1 MITACRVRLRPILMT
16 SLATIIGLAPMALK
30 LGTGGEQ
37 YTPMARAIIGGLTSS
52 VLFTIFIVPAA
63 YLLVYGKKKRNATP
77 VASTRSSSRP
87 RGTVR
92 ATGAGTAT
100 PTAAGTTGPMLT
112 LQQAEMM
119 ALQNHP
125 QIQAAQNEAAFA
137 ISRSWKTRSAYFP
150 TVNADVTGSGAN
162 YAARIGAGFITDSRL
177 FDRFGAGLS
186 FTQLITDLGRT
197 KNLVASSRLQA
208 QAGAQNVQAT
218 RYDVLLQV
226 NRAYFD
232 VLHAQALIR
241 TAQET
246 IKTRQT
252 VLDQVTQLA
261 QNQLRSQLDV
271 SFAAVNVSEAK
282 LLLIQAQNSLDEA
295 YAELAR
301 ALGADRVVDYQVQE
315 EPLPPSPPASSR
327 RPGRAGNRQPPRVRQ
342 PAVFPRCGV
351 QVRRRRKGSEATH
364 RERSWRGRLY
374 PLYRAADFAA
384 DSRGICSRSSECLD
398 PDFQWPL
405 CLRRATKPR
414 STAPWRRTRSCA
426 MNNCVSRAMFA
437 WPGRTLPPHYQRIDV
452 TAQLVQ
458 QANLAVN
465 LAQGRYNLGLASIVE
480 LSQAQLN
487 QTQAEI
493 ENLSAK
499 YDYQSQYQAL
509 QYTIG
514 QLR

>member
-1 MITACRVRLRPILMT
+1 MERKNPTQRRLPNRKFLF
-16 SLATIIGLAPMALK
+16 GALVA
-30 LGTGGEQ
+30 L
-37 YTPMARAIIGGLTSS
+37 S
-52 VLFTIFIVPAA
+52 VQQAVAQQPPQPPAQ
-63 YLLVYGKKKRNATP
+63 L
-77 VASTRSSSRP
+77 
-87 RGTVR
+87 
-92 ATGAGTAT
+92 
-100 PTAAGTTGPMLT
+100 GPMLT
-112 LQQAEMM
+112 LQQAEML

-125 QIQAAQNEAAFA
+125 QIQAAQNELAFTNQQIVEA
-137 ISRSWKTRSAYFP
+137 RSAYFP

-162 YAARIGAGFITDSRL
+162 YAARIGAGYITDSRL
-177 FDRFGAGLS
+177 FDRFGAGLTL
-186 FTQLITDLGRT
+186 TQLITDLGRT

-232 VLHAQALIR
+232 VLHANALIR

-282 LLLIQAQNSLDEA
+282 LLLIQAQNTLDDA

-301 ALGADRVVDYQVQE
+301 ALGADRVVVYQVQE
-315 EPLPPSPPASSR
+315 EALPLSPPVSPDDLVAQAIANRPEFASLRFSR
-327 RPGRAGNRQPPRVRQ
+327 DAAYKFAEAEKDLKRPTVNAVGVAGYIPYIDQLTSQQIPSEYAAGALNISIPIFNGHLFTARHEAALDRAMEADQKLRDVQLRLSRDVRL
-342 PAVFPRCGV
+342 AW
-351 QVRRRRKGSEATH
+351 ANT
-364 RERSWRGRLY
+364 
-374 PLYRAADFAA
+374 
-384 DSRGICSRSSECLD
+384 
-398 PDFQWPL
+398 
-405 CLRRATKPR
+405 
-414 STAPWRRTRSCA
+414 STA
-426 MNNCVSRAMFA
+426 
-437 WPGRTLPPHYQRIDV
+437 YQRIDV

-480 LSQAQLN
+480 LSTAQLN
-487 QTQAEI
+487 QTAAEI

>member
-1 MITACRVRLRPILMT
+1 MEKRNGKSNRKRDA
-16 SLATIIGLAPMALK
+16 GLK
-30 LGTGGEQ
+30 L
-37 YTPMARAIIGGLTSS
+37 L
-52 VLFTIFIVPAA
+52 VLAVSCATRVAAQQPAQ
-63 YLLVYGKKKRNATP
+63 P
-77 VASTRSSSRP
+77 
-87 RGTVR
+87 
-92 ATGAGTAT
+92 
-100 PTAAGTTGPMLT
+100 GPMLT

-125 QIQAAQNEAAFA
+125 QIEAAQNEAAFSNQQIVEA
-137 ISRSWKTRSAYFP
+137 RSAYFP

-177 FDRFGAGLS
+177 FDRFGAGLN

-232 VLHAQALIR
+232 VLHANALIR

-252 VLDQVTQLA
+252 LLDQVTQLA

-282 LLLIQAQNSLDEA
+282 LLLIQAQNTLDDA

-301 ALGADRVVDYQVQE
+301 ALGTDRVVNYQVQE
-315 EPLPPSPPASSR
+315 EALPPSPPVRPDDLVAQAVANRPEFASLRFSR
-327 RPGRAGNRQPPRVRQ
+327 DAAYKFAEAEKDLKRPTVNAVGVAGYIPYIDQLTSQQIPAEYAAGALNVSIPIFNGHLFTARHEAALDRAMEADQKLRDEQLRLSRDVRL
-342 PAVFPRCGV
+342 AW
-351 QVRRRRKGSEATH
+351 ANT
-364 RERSWRGRLY
+364 
-374 PLYRAADFAA
+374 
-384 DSRGICSRSSECLD
+384 
-398 PDFQWPL
+398 
-405 CLRRATKPR
+405 
-414 STAPWRRTRSCA
+414 STA
-426 MNNCVSRAMFA
+426 
-437 WPGRTLPPHYQRIDV
+437 YQRIDV

-493 ENLSAK
+493 QNLSAK
-499 YDYQSQYQAL
+499 YDYQSEYQAL

>member
-1 MITACRVRLRPILMT
+1 METKNALQRRLLNKKVVFSALVALCVRQAAAQQP
-16 SLATIIGLAPMALK
+16 P
-30 LGTGGEQ
+30 Q
-37 YTPMARAIIGGLTSS
+37 P
-52 VLFTIFIVPAA
+52 PAQ
-63 YLLVYGKKKRNATP
+63 P
-77 VASTRSSSRP
+77 
-87 RGTVR
+87 
-92 ATGAGTAT
+92 
-100 PTAAGTTGPMLT
+100 GPMLT
-112 LQQAEMM
+112 LQQAEML

-125 QIQAAQNEAAFA
+125 QIQAAQNEAAYSSQQIVEA
-137 ISRSWKTRSAYFP
+137 RSAYFP

-162 YAARIGAGFITDSRL
+162 YGSRIGAGYITDSRL
-177 FDRFGAGLS
+177 FDRFGAGLTL
-186 FTQLITDLGRT
+186 TQLITDLGRT
-197 KNLVASSRLQA
+197 KNLVASSRLEA
-208 QAGAQNVQAT
+208 QAGAQNVQAA

-232 VLHAQALIR
+232 VLHAKALIR

-282 LLLIQAQNSLDEA
+282 LLLIQAQNTLDDA

-315 EPLPPSPPASSR
+315 EALPPTPPASPDTLVAQAVANRPEFASLRLSR
-327 RPGRAGNRQPPRVRQ
+327 DAAYKFAEAEKDLKRPTVNALGVAGYIPYIEQLTSQQIPAEYAAGALNISIPIFNGHLFTARHEAALDRAMEADQKLRDEQLRLSRDVRL
-342 PAVFPRCGV
+342 AW
-351 QVRRRRKGSEATH
+351 ANT
-364 RERSWRGRLY
+364 
-374 PLYRAADFAA
+374 
-384 DSRGICSRSSECLD
+384 
-398 PDFQWPL
+398 
-405 CLRRATKPR
+405 
-414 STAPWRRTRSCA
+414 STA
-426 MNNCVSRAMFA
+426 
-437 WPGRTLPPHYQRIDV
+437 YQRIDV

-458 QANLAVN
+458 QANMAVS

>member
-1 MITACRVRLRPILMT
+1 
-16 SLATIIGLAPMALK
+16 
-30 LGTGGEQ
+30 
-37 YTPMARAIIGGLTSS
+37 
-52 VLFTIFIVPAA
+52 
-63 YLLVYGKKKRNATP
+63 
-77 VASTRSSSRP
+77 
-87 RGTVR
+87 
-92 ATGAGTAT
+92 
-100 PTAAGTTGPMLT
+100 MLT

-125 QIQAAQNEAAFA
+125 QIQAAQNELAFA
-137 ISRSWKTRSAYFP
+137 NQQIVEERSAYFP

-162 YAARIGAGFITDSRL
+162 YAARIGAGYITDSRL

-208 QAGAQNVQAT
+208 QAGAQNVQTT

-271 SFAAVNVSEAK
+271 SFAGVNVSEAK
-282 LLLIQAQNSLDEA
+282 LLLIQAQNTLDDA

-301 ALGADRVVDYQVQE
+301 ALGADRVVDYKVQE
-315 EPLPPSPPASSR
+315 EALPPSPPASPDDLVAQAIANRPEFASLRFSR
-327 RPGRAGNRQPPRVRQ
+327 DAAYKFADAEKDLKRPTVNAVGVAGYIPYIEQLTSQQIPAEYAAGALNISIPIFNGHLFTARHEAALDRAMEADQKLRDEQLRLSRDVRL
-342 PAVFPRCGV
+342 AW
-351 QVRRRRKGSEATH
+351 ANT
-364 RERSWRGRLY
+364 
-374 PLYRAADFAA
+374 
-384 DSRGICSRSSECLD
+384 
-398 PDFQWPL
+398 
-405 CLRRATKPR
+405 
-414 STAPWRRTRSCA
+414 STA
-426 MNNCVSRAMFA
+426 
-437 WPGRTLPPHYQRIDV
+437 YQRIDV

-493 ENLSAK
+493 ESLSAK

>member
-1 MITACRVRLRPILMT
+1 MEKRNGKSNRKRDA
-16 SLATIIGLAPMALK
+16 GLK
-30 LGTGGEQ
+30 L
-37 YTPMARAIIGGLTSS
+37 L
-52 VLFTIFIVPAA
+52 VLAVSCATRVAAQQPAQ
-63 YLLVYGKKKRNATP
+63 P
-77 VASTRSSSRP
+77 
-87 RGTVR
+87 
-92 ATGAGTAT
+92 
-100 PTAAGTTGPMLT
+100 GPMLT

-125 QIQAAQNEAAFA
+125 QIEAAQNEAAFSNQQIVEA
-137 ISRSWKTRSAYFP
+137 RSAYFP

-177 FDRFGAGLS
+177 FDRFGAGLN

-232 VLHAQALIR
+232 VLHANALIR

-252 VLDQVTQLA
+252 LLDQVTQLA

-282 LLLIQAQNSLDEA
+282 LLLIQAQNTLDDA

-301 ALGADRVVDYQVQE
+301 ALGTDRVVNYQVQE
-315 EPLPPSPPASSR
+315 EALPPSPPVRPDDLVAQAVANRPEFASLRFSR
-327 RPGRAGNRQPPRVRQ
+327 DAAYKFAEAEKDLKRPTVNAVGVAGYIPYIDQLTSQQIPAEYAAGALNISIPIFNGHLFTARHEAALDRAMEADQKLRDEQLRLSRDVRL
-342 PAVFPRCGV
+342 AW
-351 QVRRRRKGSEATH
+351 ANT
-364 RERSWRGRLY
+364 
-374 PLYRAADFAA
+374 
-384 DSRGICSRSSECLD
+384 
-398 PDFQWPL
+398 
-405 CLRRATKPR
+405 
-414 STAPWRRTRSCA
+414 STA
-426 MNNCVSRAMFA
+426 
-437 WPGRTLPPHYQRIDV
+437 YQRIDV

-493 ENLSAK
+493 QNLSAK
-499 YDYQSQYQAL
+499 YDYQSEYQAL

>member
-1 MITACRVRLRPILMT
+1 M
-16 SLATIIGLAPMALK
+16 
-30 LGTGGEQ
+30 E
-37 YTPMARAIIGGLTSS
+37 
-52 VLFTIFIVPAA
+52 
-63 YLLVYGKKKRNATP
+63 KRNATP
-77 VASTRSSSRP
+77 RKPRNRAILVAAFIALC
-87 RGTVR
+87 VR
-92 ATGAGTAT
+92 QVLAQT
-100 PTAAGTTGPMLT
+100 PPPLPQAQPGPMLT
-112 LQQAEMM
+112 LRQAEMT

-125 QIQAAQNEAAFA
+125 QILAAQNEAAFTNQQIVEA
-137 ISRSWKTRSAYFP
+137 RAAYFP

-162 YAARIGAGFITDSRL
+162 NGARIGAGFITDSRL
-177 FDRFGAGLS
+177 FDRFGAGFNFS
-186 FTQLITDLGRT
+186 QLITDLGRT

-246 IKTRQT
+246 IRTRQT
-252 VLDQVTQLA
+252 LLDQVTQLA

-271 SFAAVNVSEAK
+271 SFASVNVSEAR
-282 LLLIQAQNSLDEA
+282 LLLIQAQNTLDEA
-295 YAELAR
+295 FAELAR
-301 ALGADRVVDYQVQE
+301 AIGADRVVDYQVQE
-315 EPLPPSPPASSR
+315 EPLPSGPPASSDDLVAQAIAN
-327 RPGRAGNRQPPRVRQ
+327 RPEFASLRFSRDAAYKFAEAEKDLKKPTVNAVGLAGYIPYIDQLTSQPIPAEYAAGALNISIPIFNGHLFTARHEAALDRAMEADQKLRDEQLSLARDVRL
-342 PAVFPRCGV
+342 AW
-351 QVRRRRKGSEATH
+351 AN
-364 RERSWRGRLY
+364 
-374 PLYRAADFAA
+374 A
-384 DSRGICSRSSECLD
+384 
-398 PDFQWPL
+398 
-405 CLRRATKPR
+405 
-414 STAPWRRTRSCA
+414 STA
-426 MNNCVSRAMFA
+426 
-437 WPGRTLPPHYQRIDV
+437 YQRIDV
-452 TAQLVQ
+452 AAQLVQ
-458 QANLAVN
+458 QANMAVN